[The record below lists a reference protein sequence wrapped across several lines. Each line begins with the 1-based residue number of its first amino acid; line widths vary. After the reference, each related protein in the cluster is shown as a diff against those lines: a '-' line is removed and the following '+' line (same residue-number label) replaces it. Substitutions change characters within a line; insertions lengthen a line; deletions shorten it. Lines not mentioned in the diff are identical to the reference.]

1 MSENQ
6 IPTFEEIIEENRQEW
21 LKSINKTNENIF
33 ICFDEYMKYRYD
45 FNIFLANKYG
55 IDTNDINKV
64 QEELKKLYQIH
75 YEQYDNLEEAYNL
88 VKSSLGI
95 SVTIGHAITSL
106 NQFDTTKTA
115 VDFYLT
121 ELYKNYLLLKRQHP
135 NKSVNNFGFSSLYLV
150 IMGKIKENLLKPKII
165 DVNYVAFR
173 FSDHKPNK
181 QKINYGYL
189 RETIN
194 IHWQRLNRGNIISNR
209 NRLNRYDLKFINKH
223 NDIYYDFNVDRITNK
238 SYDFK
243 LKSTGKD
250 IRNELIQNG
259 DRWEVTLKFF
269 KTLKA
274 SLQSNKLLENIN
286 DVDEKIIVCSYYSYD

>member
-1 MSENQ
+1 MNG
-6 IPTFEEIIEENRQEW
+6 NRQDW
-21 LKSINKTNENIF
+21 LKTRKQTNKGKNIIKF
-33 ICFDEYMKYRYD
+33 FDEFIKEEQD
-45 FNIFLANKYG
+45 FNIFLANKYN
-55 IDTNDINKV
+55 IDTDDINKV
-64 QEELKKLYQIH
+64 QEELKKRYQIQ

-173 FSDHKPNK
+173 FSDHKPSK

-194 IHWQRLNRGNIISNR
+194 IHWQGLNRGNIISNR

-243 LKSTGKD
+243 SKSTGKD

-286 DVDEKIIVCSYYSYD
+286 DVDEKILVCSYYSYD